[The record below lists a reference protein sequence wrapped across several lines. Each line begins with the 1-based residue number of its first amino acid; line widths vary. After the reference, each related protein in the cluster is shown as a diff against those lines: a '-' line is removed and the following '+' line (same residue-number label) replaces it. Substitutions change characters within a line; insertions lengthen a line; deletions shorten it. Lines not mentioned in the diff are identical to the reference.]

1 MDKQNEYTDLN
12 ALQVASKYIKI
23 ISQSQHELTR

>member
-12 ALQVASKYIKI
+12 AQVASKYIKI
-23 ISQSQHELTR
+23 VSQAQCELTC